1 MDLRSIKNAILQVI
15 NGGIS
20 WRMLPRNPTAP
31 AQRVVLFHRL
41 IASICTASASSIRAT
56 GSHNWIVLITTSTAA
71 ATLGKEQTADEIADG
86 SHRAGPL
93 PQ

>member
-20 WRMLPRNPTAP
+20 WRMLPRNPTAR
-31 AQRVVLFHRL
+31 RVVLFHRL
-41 IASICTASASSIRAT
+41 IASICAASASSIRAT
-56 GSHNWIVLITTSTAA
+56 GSHNWIVLITTLTAA